1 MVDTSR
7 EKQTFLEKL
16 QRYFS
21 TDMLLWNITLEKKWY
36 FYQDVPAEESR
47 QENPSIFNKL
57 T

>member
-21 TDMLLWNITLEKKWY
+21 TDMLLWNITFEKKWC